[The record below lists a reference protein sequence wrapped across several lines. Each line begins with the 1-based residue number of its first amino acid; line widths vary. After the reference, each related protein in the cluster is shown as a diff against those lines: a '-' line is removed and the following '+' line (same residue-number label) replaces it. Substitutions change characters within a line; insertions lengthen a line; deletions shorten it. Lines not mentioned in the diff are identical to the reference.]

1 MLPRRMSDERIESGL
16 GSNRHFF
23 SLPVISS
30 APPLPRSV
38 SVIITRPTTSS
49 DKKLLYNIA

>member
-1 MLPRRMSDERIESGL
+1 MSDEHIESGL

-23 SLPVISS
+23 SLPVITS
-30 APPLPRSV
+30 APPPLPRSV